1 MNSYSLDSGNNIQLG
16 TDNRINRVDKGAEV
30 VQSVR
35 SRLLFYLAE
44 SPLDTSKG
52 VPYFE
57 KIFTKPANLPETESI
72 LKTEIIRTDGV
83 QELLD
88 FGLEFDSKTR
98 NLTIEWRAIS
108 IYGDVIGAT
117 VNV

>member
-1 MNSYSLDSGNNIQLG
+1 MNSYSLDSGNNITLD
-16 TDNRINRVDKGAEV
+16 TDNSIKRLDKGAEV

-35 SRLLFYLAE
+35 SRLLFYFAE

-57 KIFTKPANLPETESI
+57 KIFVKPANLPETESI
-72 LKTEIIRTDGV
+72 LKTEIIKTDGV
-83 QELLD
+83 QELTD
-88 FGLEFDSKTR
+88 FGLEFDSNTR
-98 NLTIEWRAIS
+98 KLTVSWKAVS